1 MSILNTALK
10 AQINLLSQDIENEL
24 DLKSLDFGYLIKK
37 GETISDFSYK
47 FLSDCREGYAR
58 PYIDEKQ
65 KEIWEKTKLSD
76 DLKLRVFSTSFGLPN
91 AYYWEHDGK
100 SFEYTIDSYFHRM
113 SKIADSPTQGKA
125 LYMVVMPTLLN
136 GKFYVET
143 LTLLEYLRPLYI
155 GSTNNLHRR
164 WSNHHH
170 RRDGLN
176 FLSKLDIE
184 LTLQMY
190 FIYEDITKQE
200 LHKMENTLIRE
211 LSPVMN
217 RSPVLRKKKK
227 NVSNSSLENEF

>member
-1 MSILNTALK
+1 MSILTTALK

-24 DLKSLDFGYLIKK
+24 DLKSLNFGYLIKK

-65 KEIWEKTKLSD
+65 KEI
-76 DLKLRVFSTSFGLPN
+76 RVFSTSFGLPN
-91 AYYWEHDGK
+91 AYYLEHDGK
-100 SFEYTIDSYFHRM
+100 SFEYDIDSYFYRM
-113 SKIADSPTQGKA
+113 SKIPDWPIHGKA

-143 LTLLEYLRPLYI
+143 LLEYLRPLYI
-155 GSTNNLHRR
+155 GRANNLYQR
-164 WSNHHH
+164 WTHHHH
-170 RRDGLN
+170 RRDALN

-200 LHKMENTLIRE
+200 LDKMESTLIRE

-227 NVSNSSLENEF
+227 DVSNSSLENEF

>member
-1 MSILNTALK
+1 MSILTTALK

-91 AYYWEHDGK
+91 AYYLEDDGK
-100 SFEYTIDSYFHRM
+100 SFEYDIDAYFYRM
-113 SKIADSPTQGKA
+113 SKNPDSPTHGKA

-136 GKFYVET
+136 GKIYAGT
-143 LTLLEYLRPLYI
+143 WLEYLRPLYI
-155 GSTNNLHRR
+155 GSTNNLYRR
-164 WSNHHH
+164 WSVHHH
-170 RRDGLN
+170 RRDAIN

-200 LHKMENTLIRE
+200 LHKMESTLIRE

-217 RSPVLRKKKK
+217 RSPVLRKKKED
-227 NVSNSSLENEF
+227 VSNSSLENEF